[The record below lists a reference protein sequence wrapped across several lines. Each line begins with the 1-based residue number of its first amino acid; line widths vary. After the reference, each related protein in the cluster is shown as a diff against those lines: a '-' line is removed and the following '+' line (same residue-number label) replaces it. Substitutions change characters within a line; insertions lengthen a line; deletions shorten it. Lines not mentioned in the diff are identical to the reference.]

1 MWPAT
6 ASGSRAT
13 KSECGEELPR
23 VVTASHRLSSS
34 LRLQSAEATYERAAR
49 LMPRFGISRVTD
61 ITRLDK
67 LGLPVHASVRPR
79 GQGLRVH
86 AGKGLREAESRAG
99 ALMEALEFAA
109 ADPRCNPVGRPMSVA
124 ALQASWAG
132 AFRFVDLAPRRGV
145 PVDGALTLPVLECE
159 DLVRNVP
166 TALPTELL
174 FVSDDKPA
182 SPPVFGSNTN
192 GVASGNALDEATL
205 HGLLEVLERDALS
218 LEQARQVS
226 RRVHDDS
233 LPAHFIEMADA
244 WLLRGVRLVVRHVP
258 SDTGL
263 PCFKAWLVEPES
275 TDINLCSGSG
285 LHLDREI
292 ALTRAVCEAAQ
303 SRLSTLHGG
312 RDDIVDFY
320 DKYTQI
326 DPARRRE
333 REARLV
339 AAVEDADGAIAFSDV
354 EQIATAGKSLPGL
367 LADLLERLRSIGLGS
382 VLRYRFAADLEGM
395 QALRIV
401 VPRCECSESDL
412 QRMGP
417 RLMSAVMDA
426 A

>member
-1 MWPAT
+1 MP
-6 ASGSRAT
+6 
-13 KSECGEELPR
+13 P
-23 VVTASHRLSSS
+23 VVTPSHRLSSS
-34 LRLQSAEATYERAAR
+34 LRLRSAEATYAQVAR

-61 ITRLDK
+61 VTRLDK

-86 AGKGLREAESRAG
+86 AGKGLREVESRVG

-109 ADPRCNPVGRPMSVA
+109 ADPRRNPVGQPVSVA
-124 ALQASWAG
+124 TLQAGWAG
-132 AFRFVDLAPRRGV
+132 AFRLVDLAPRRGV
-145 PVDGALTLPVLECE
+145 PVDGALLLPVLECE
-159 DLVRNVP
+159 DLIRQVP

-174 FVSDDKPA
+174 FVSDDKPPA
-182 SPPVFGSNTN
+182 PPLFGSNTN
-192 GVASGNALDEATL
+192 GVASGNSLDEATL

-218 LEQARQVS
+218 LEQARHAS
-226 RRVHDDS
+226 RRVHDHS
-233 LPAHFIEMADA
+233 LPPHFIEMAQA
-244 WLLRGVRLVVRHVP
+244 WQRRGVRLVVRHIP

-263 PCFKAWLVEPES
+263 PCFKAWLIEPES

-292 ALTRAVCEAAQ
+292 ALTRAICEAAQ

-312 RDDIVDFY
+312 RDDIVGFY
-320 DKYTQI
+320 EKYTQI
-326 DPARRRE
+326 DPAQRRE

-339 AAVEDADGAIAFSDV
+339 AAVEDPAGAISLAEV
-354 EQIATAGKSLPGL
+354 QQTPIAGKPLPRL
-367 LADLLERLRSIGLGS
+367 LADLLEQLRRIGLGS
-382 VLRYRFAADLEGM
+382 VLRYRFASDLDGM
-395 QALRIV
+395 HALRIV

-417 RLMSAVMDA
+417 RLMSAVMNGA

>member
-1 MWPAT
+1 M
-6 ASGSRAT
+6 
-13 KSECGEELPR
+13 
-23 VVTASHRLSSS
+23 TASHRLSSS

-49 LMPRFGISRVTD
+49 LMGRFGISRVTD

-86 AGKGLREAESRAG
+86 AGKGLRQAESRIG

-109 ADPRCNPVGRPMSVA
+109 ADPRRNAAGQPMSVA

-145 PVDGALTLPVLECE
+145 PIDGALTLPVLDCE
-159 DLVRNVP
+159 DLIRHVP

-174 FVSDDKPA
+174 FVSDARPP
-182 SPPVFGSNTN
+182 SPPVFGSATN

-218 LEQARQVS
+218 LDQARRAS

-233 LPAHFIEMADA
+233 LPPHFIEMADA
-244 WLLRGVRLVVRHVP
+244 WKRRGVRLVVRHVP

-292 ALTRAVCEAAQ
+292 ALTRAICEAAQ

-333 REARLV
+333 GEARLL
-339 AAVEDADGAIAFSDV
+339 AAVEEADGAAAFSDI
-354 EQIATAGKSLPGL
+354 EQWDTARSPVPEL
-367 LADLLERLRSIGLGS
+367 LDALLERLRGIGLGS
-382 VLRYRFAADLEGM
+382 VLRYRFDADLDGLH
-395 QALRIV
+395 ALRIV

-412 QRMGP
+412 RRMGP
-417 RLMSAVMDA
+417 RLMSAVMDRG
-426 A
+426 

>member
-1 MWPAT
+1 
-6 ASGSRAT
+6 
-13 KSECGEELPR
+13 
-23 VVTASHRLSSS
+23 
-34 LRLQSAEATYERAAR
+34 
-49 LMPRFGISRVTD
+49 MPRFGVSRVTD

-86 AGKGLREAESRAG
+86 AGKGLREVESRVG

-109 ADPRCNPVGRPMSVA
+109 ADPRRNPAGRPMSVA

-132 AFRFVDLAPRRGV
+132 AFRFIDLAPRRGV
-145 PVDGALTLPVLECE
+145 PIGGALQLPVLECE
-159 DLVRNVP
+159 DLIRKVA

-174 FVSDDKPA
+174 FVSDDKPT

-192 GVASGNALDEATL
+192 GVASGNSLDEATL

-218 LEQARQVS
+218 LEQARHAS

-233 LPAHFIEMADA
+233 LPPHFIEMAES
-244 WLLRGVRLVVRHVP
+244 WLRRGVRLVVRHVP

-292 ALTRAVCEAAQ
+292 ALTRAICEAAQ

-312 RDDIVDFY
+312 RDDIVGFY

-326 DPARRRE
+326 EPAQRRE

-339 AAVEDADGAIAFSDV
+339 AALEDTRGAIAFSDV
-354 EQIATAGKSLPGL
+354 EQTATAGRLLPEL
-367 LADLLERLRSIGLGS
+367 LADLLERLRGIGLGS
-382 VLRYRFAADLEGM
+382 VLRYRFASDLDGM
-395 QALRIV
+395 HALRIV
-401 VPRCECSESDL
+401 VPGCECSESDL

-417 RLMSAVMDA
+417 RLMSAVMDRA
-426 A
+426 

>member
-1 MWPAT
+1 M
-6 ASGSRAT
+6 G
-13 KSECGEELPR
+13 
-23 VVTASHRLSSS
+23 
-34 LRLQSAEATYERAAR
+34 
-49 LMPRFGISRVTD
+49 RFGISRVTD

-86 AGKGLREAESRAG
+86 AGKGLRQAESRTG

-109 ADPRCNPVGRPMSVA
+109 ADPRRNAAGRPMSLS

-145 PVDGALTLPVLECE
+145 PVDGSLTLPVLDCD
-159 DLVRNVP
+159 DLIRKVP
-166 TALPTELL
+166 TALPTELV
-174 FVSDDKPA
+174 FVSDDKPP
-182 SPPVFGSNTN
+182 SPPVFGSATN
-192 GVASGNALDEATL
+192 GVASGNSLDEATL

-218 LEQARQVS
+218 LEQARRAS
-226 RRVHDDS
+226 RRVRDDS
-233 LPAHFIEMADA
+233 LPPHFIEMADA
-244 WLLRGVRLVVRHVP
+244 WQRRGVRLVVRHVP

-263 PCFKAWLVEPES
+263 PCFKAWLIEPES

-292 ALTRAVCEAAQ
+292 ALTRAICEAAQ

-326 DPARRRE
+326 DPIRRRE
-333 REARLV
+333 QEARLV
-339 AAVEDADGAIAFSDV
+339 AVVEHAEDAIVFQDV
-354 EQIATAGKSLPGL
+354 EQMPPAGKPLPEL
-367 LADLLERLRSIGLGS
+367 LADLLGRLRGIGLGS
-382 VLRYRFAADLEGM
+382 VLRYRFAADLDGM
-395 QALRIV
+395 HALRIV

-417 RLMSAVMDA
+417 RLMSAVMNHG
-426 A
+426 

>member
-1 MWPAT
+1 M
-6 ASGSRAT
+6 
-13 KSECGEELPR
+13 
-23 VVTASHRLSSS
+23 TASHRLSSS
-34 LRLQSAEATYERAAR
+34 LRLRSPEATYEHAAR

-86 AGKGLREAESRAG
+86 AGKGLREVESRVG

-109 ADPRCNPVGRPMSVA
+109 ADPRRNPAGQPMSVA
-124 ALQASWAG
+124 AMQAGWAG
-132 AFRFVDLAPRRGV
+132 AFRFIDLAPRRGV
-145 PVDGALTLPVLECE
+145 PVDATLELPVLDCE
-159 DLVRNVP
+159 DLIRGTP

-182 SPPVFGSNTN
+182 RPPVFGSNTN
-192 GVASGNALDEATL
+192 GVASGNSLDEATL

-218 LEQARQVS
+218 LEQARRAS
-226 RRVHDDS
+226 RRVHDHG
-233 LPAHFIEMADA
+233 LPGHFIEMADA
-244 WLLRGVRLVVRHVP
+244 WRRRGVRLVVRHVP

-263 PCFKAWLVEPES
+263 PCFKAWLIEPDS
-275 TDINLCSGSG
+275 SDINLCSGSG

-292 ALTRAVCEAAQ
+292 ALTRAICEAAQ

-320 DKYTQI
+320 DKYTQV
-326 DPARRRE
+326 DPAQRRE

-339 AAVEDADGAIAFSDV
+339 AALEDAEGAIDFADV
-354 EQIATAGKSLPGL
+354 AQATTAGRTLPQLLAGL
-367 LADLLERLRSIGLGS
+367 LDRLRSIGLGS
-382 VLRYRFAADLEGM
+382 VLRYRFPADLDGM
-395 QALRIV
+395 HALRIV
-401 VPRCECSESDL
+401 VPRCECSDSDL

-417 RLMSAVMDA
+417 RLLSAVMGDG
-426 A
+426 

>member
-1 MWPAT
+1 M
-6 ASGSRAT
+6 
-13 KSECGEELPR
+13 PR
-23 VVTASHRLSSS
+23 PVTASHRLSSS
-34 LRLQSAEATYERAAR
+34 LRLESAEATCERAAR
-49 LMPRFGISRVTD
+49 LMGRFGISRVTD

-109 ADPRCNPVGRPMSVA
+109 ADPRRNPAGRPMSVA

-132 AFRFVDLAPRRGV
+132 AFRFIDLAPRRDV
-145 PVDGALTLPVLECE
+145 PVDGALTLPVLDCE
-159 DLVRNVP
+159 DLTRNVA

-174 FVSDDKPA
+174 FVSDDKP
-182 SPPVFGSNTN
+182 SKPPVFGSNTN
-192 GVASGNALDEATL
+192 GVASGNSLDEATL
-205 HGLLEVLERDALS
+205 HGLFEVLERDALS
-218 LEQARQVS
+218 LEQARRAS
-226 RRVHDDS
+226 RLVRHHS
-233 LPAHFIEMADA
+233 LPPHFIEMADR
-244 WLLRGVRLVVRHVP
+244 WRRRGVRLVVRHVP

-263 PCFKAWLVEPES
+263 PCFKAWLIEPES

-292 ALTRAVCEAAQ
+292 ALTRAICEAAQ

-312 RDDIVDFY
+312 RDDIVGFY

-333 REARLV
+333 REGRLI
-339 AAVEDADGAIAFSDV
+339 AAMEDADGAIAFPDV
-354 EQIATAGKSLPGL
+354 DQTPTAGKPLPEL
-367 LADLLERLRSIGLGS
+367 LADLLERLRGIGLGS
-382 VLRYRFAADLEGM
+382 VLRHRFATDLDGM
-395 QALRIV
+395 HALRIV

-412 QRMGP
+412 KRMGP
-417 RLMSAVMDA
+417 RLLSAVMGDD
-426 A
+426 

>member
-1 MWPAT
+1 M
-6 ASGSRAT
+6 SRAV
-13 KSECGEELPR
+13 K
-23 VVTASHRLSSS
+23 VSHRLSSS

-86 AGKGLREAESRAG
+86 AGKGLREVESRVG

-109 ADPRCNPVGRPMSVA
+109 ADPRRNAGGRPMSVA
-124 ALQASWAG
+124 ALQAGWGG
-132 AFRFVDLAPRRGV
+132 AFRFIDLAPRRDV
-145 PVDGALTLPVLECE
+145 PVDGALTLPVLDCE
-159 DLVRNVP
+159 DLIRNVA

-174 FVSDDKPA
+174 FVSDDKPS

-192 GVASGNALDEATL
+192 GVASGNSLDEATL

-218 LEQARQVS
+218 LEQARHAS
-226 RRVHDDS
+226 RRVHHHS
-233 LPAHFIEMADA
+233 LPPHFIEMADA
-244 WLLRGVRLVVRHVP
+244 WLRRGVRLVVRHVP

-292 ALTRAVCEAAQ
+292 ALTRAICEAAQ

-312 RDDIVDFY
+312 RDDIVGFY

-354 EQIATAGKSLPGL
+354 EQIATAGKPLAEL

-382 VLRYRFAADLEGM
+382 VLRYRFAADLDGM
-395 QALRIV
+395 HALRIV

-417 RLMSAVMDA
+417 RLLSAVMGDG
-426 A
+426 

>member
-1 MWPAT
+1 M
-6 ASGSRAT
+6 
-13 KSECGEELPR
+13 K
-23 VVTASHRLSSS
+23 VSHRLSSS
-34 LRLQSAEATYERAAR
+34 LRLQSAEATCEHATR
-49 LMPRFGISRVTD
+49 LMGRFGISRVTD

-109 ADPRCNPVGRPMSVA
+109 ADPRRNAGGRPMSVA
-124 ALQASWAG
+124 ALQAGWGG

-145 PVDGALTLPVLECE
+145 PVDGTLTLPVLDCE
-159 DLVRNVP
+159 DLIRNLP

-192 GVASGNALDEATL
+192 GVASGNSLDEATL

-218 LEQARQVS
+218 LEQARRNS

-233 LPAHFIEMADA
+233 LPAHFIEMSNA
-244 WLLRGVRLVVRHVP
+244 WRRRGVRLVVRQVP

-275 TDINLCSGSG
+275 SDINLCSGSG

-320 DKYTQI
+320 EKYTQI

-339 AAVEDADGAIAFSDV
+339 AAVDDTTGAIAFSDV
-354 EQIATAGKSLPGL
+354 EQIATAGKSLPEL
-367 LADLLERLRSIGLGS
+367 LADLLERLRSVGLGS
-382 VLRYRFAADLEGM
+382 VLRYRFAADLDGM
-395 QALRIV
+395 HALRIV
-401 VPRCECSESDL
+401 VPRCECSDSDL

-417 RLMSAVMDA
+417 RLMSAVMDRA
-426 A
+426 

>member
-1 MWPAT
+1 MAC
-6 ASGSRAT
+6 GSRAT
-13 KSECGEELPR
+13 QSELCADLPR

-34 LRLQSAEATYERAAR
+34 LRLQSAEASYKRAAR
-49 LMPRFGISRVTD
+49 LMSRFGISRVTD

-86 AGKGLREAESRAG
+86 AGKGLHVAESRIG
-99 ALMEALEFAA
+99 ALMEGIEFAA
-109 ADPRCNPVGRPMSVA
+109 ADPRRNPVGRPMSVA
-124 ALQASWAG
+124 TLQAGWAG
-132 AFRFVDLAPRRGV
+132 AFRLVDLAPRRGV
-145 PVDGALTLPVLECE
+145 PVDGALLLPVLECE
-159 DLVRNVP
+159 DLIRKVA

-174 FVSDDKPA
+174 FVSDDKPP
-182 SPPVFGSNTN
+182 SPPLFGSNTN
-192 GVASGNALDEATL
+192 GVASGNSLDEATL

-218 LEQARQVS
+218 LEQARHTS

-233 LPAHFIEMADA
+233 LPPHFIEMAEA
-244 WLLRGVRLVVRHVP
+244 WLRRGVRLVVRNIP

-263 PCFKAWLVEPES
+263 PCFKAWLIEPES

-292 ALTRAVCEAAQ
+292 ALTRAICEAAQ

-312 RDDIVDFY
+312 RDDIVGFY
-320 DKYTQI
+320 DKYTQVG
-326 DPARRRE
+326 PARRRE

-339 AAVEDADGAIAFSDV
+339 AAVEDTDGAIAFSEV
-354 EQIATAGKSLPGL
+354 EQIATAGKSLPAL
-367 LADLLERLRSIGLGS
+367 PADLLERLRSIGLGS
-382 VLRYRFAADLEGM
+382 VLRYRFAADLDGM
-395 QALRIV
+395 HALRIV

-417 RLMSAVMDA
+417 RLMSAVMNRD
-426 A
+426 

>member
-1 MWPAT
+1 M
-6 ASGSRAT
+6 SRAV
-13 KSECGEELPR
+13 K
-23 VVTASHRLSSS
+23 VSHRLSSS
-34 LRLQSAEATYERAAR
+34 LRLQSAEATCERAAR
-49 LMPRFGISRVTD
+49 LMGRFGISRVTD

-109 ADPRCNPVGRPMSVA
+109 ADPRRNPAGRPMSVA

-132 AFRFVDLAPRRGV
+132 AFRFIDLAPRRDV
-145 PVDGALTLPVLECE
+145 PVDGALTLPVLDCE
-159 DLVRNVP
+159 DLIRNVP
-166 TALPTELL
+166 MALPTELL
-174 FVSDDKPA
+174 FVSDDKPS

-192 GVASGNALDEATL
+192 GVASGNSLDEATL

-226 RRVHDDS
+226 RRVNADS
-233 LPAHFIEMADA
+233 LPPHFIEMADA
-244 WLLRGVRLVVRHVP
+244 WQRRGVRLVVRHVP

-292 ALTRAVCEAAQ
+292 ALTRAICEAAQ

-312 RDDIVDFY
+312 RDDIVGFY

-333 REARLV
+333 RESRLI
-339 AAVEDADGAIAFSDV
+339 AAMEHAEGAIAFSDV
-354 EQIATAGKSLPGL
+354 QQTATAGKSLPEL
-367 LADLLERLRSIGLGS
+367 LADLLERLRGIGLGS
-382 VLRYRFAADLEGM
+382 VLRYRFAADLDGM

-417 RLMSAVMDA
+417 RLMSAVMNGA
-426 A
+426 

>member
-1 MWPAT
+1 
-6 ASGSRAT
+6 
-13 KSECGEELPR
+13 
-23 VVTASHRLSSS
+23 VTASHRLSSS
-34 LRLQSAEATYERAAR
+34 LRLRSAEATYECAAR

-86 AGKGLREAESRAG
+86 AGKGLREVESRVG

-109 ADPRCNPVGRPMSVA
+109 ADPRRNPAGRSMSVA
-124 ALQASWAG
+124 ALQAGWAG
-132 AFRFVDLAPRRGV
+132 AFRLADLAPRRGV
-145 PVDGALTLPVLECE
+145 AVDGALQLPVLECE
-159 DLVRNVP
+159 DLIRKAT

-174 FVSDDKPA
+174 FVSDDRPA
-182 SPPVFGSNTN
+182 RPPVFGSNTN
-192 GVASGNALDEATL
+192 GVASGNSLDEATL

-218 LEQARQVS
+218 LDQARHAS

-233 LPAHFIEMADA
+233 LPTHFIEMAQA
-244 WLLRGVRLVVRHVP
+244 WVRRGVRLVVRHVP

-263 PCFKAWLVEPES
+263 PCFKAWLIEPDS

-292 ALTRAVCEAAQ
+292 ALTRAICEAAQ

-320 DKYTQI
+320 DKYTRI
-326 DPARRRE
+326 DPAQRRE

-339 AAVEDADGAIAFSDV
+339 AALQDAEGAIAFAEV
-354 EQIATAGKSLPGL
+354 EQVTTAGRSLPEL
-367 LADLLERLRSIGLGS
+367 LAELLERLHRIGLGS
-382 VLRYRFAADLEGM
+382 VLRHRFASDLDGM
-395 QALRIV
+395 HAVRIV

-417 RLMSAVMDA
+417 RLMSAVMDRA
-426 A
+426 

>member
-1 MWPAT
+1 MAC
-6 ASGSRAT
+6 GKRA
-13 KSECGEELPR
+13 KSNCCQELSR

-34 LRLQSAEATYERAAR
+34 LRLESPEATCERAAR

-86 AGKGLREAESRAG
+86 AGKGLREIESRVG

-109 ADPRCNPVGRPMSVA
+109 ADPRRNPAGRPLSLA

-132 AFRFVDLAPRRGV
+132 AFRFIDLAPRRDV
-145 PVDGALTLPVLECE
+145 PVDGASTLPVLDCE
-159 DLVRNVP
+159 DLIRDVA

-174 FVSDDKPA
+174 FVSDARPTV
-182 SPPVFGSNTN
+182 PPVFGSNTN
-192 GVASGNALDEATL
+192 GVASGNSLDEATL

-218 LEQARQVS
+218 LDQARNAS
-226 RRVHDDS
+226 RRVRDDS
-233 LPAHFIEMADA
+233 LPSHFIEMAAA
-244 WLLRGVRLVVRHVP
+244 WRRRGVRLVVRHVP
-258 SDTGL
+258 GDTGL
-263 PCFKAWLVEPES
+263 PCFKAWLIEPES

-292 ALTRAVCEAAQ
+292 ALTRAICEAAQ

-320 DKYTQI
+320 DKYTQV

-339 AAVEDADGAIAFSDV
+339 ATLEDADGAISFGDV
-354 EQIATAGKSLPGL
+354 PQASTAGRSLPEL
-367 LADLLERLRSIGLGS
+367 LADLLERLRGIGLGS
-382 VLRYRFAADLEGM
+382 VLRYRFAADLDGLH
-395 QALRIV
+395 ALRIV

-412 QRMGP
+412 RRMGP
-417 RLMSAVMDA
+417 RLMAAVMDRG
-426 A
+426 

>member
-1 MWPAT
+1 M
-6 ASGSRAT
+6 ASGSRPPTTSDRQAAA
-13 KSECGEELPR
+13 PR
-23 VVTASHRLSSS
+23 TVTASHRLSSS

-49 LMPRFGISRVTD
+49 LMSRFGISRVTD

-86 AGKGLREAESRAG
+86 AGKGLREVESRVG

-109 ADPRCNPVGRPMSVA
+109 ADPRRNPAGQPMSVA
-124 ALQASWAG
+124 TMQAGWAG
-132 AFRFVDLAPRRGV
+132 AFRFIDLAPRRGV
-145 PVDGALTLPVLECE
+145 PVDGALSLPTLDCE
-159 DLVRNVP
+159 DLIRKVP

-174 FVSDDKPA
+174 FVSDDKPP

-192 GVASGNALDEATL
+192 GVASGNSLDEATL

-218 LEQARQVS
+218 LEQARHLS
-226 RRVHDDS
+226 RRVHPHS
-233 LPAHFIEMADA
+233 LPPHFIEMADA
-244 WLLRGVRLVVRHVP
+244 WLRRGVRLVVRHVP

-263 PCFKAWLVEPES
+263 PCFKAWLIEPES

-312 RDDIVDFY
+312 RDDIVGFY
-320 DKYTQI
+320 GKYTQI

-333 REARLV
+333 RESRLI
-339 AAVEDADGAIAFSDV
+339 AAMEDADGAIAFSDV
-354 EQIATAGKSLPGL
+354 EQTATAGKPLPEL
-367 LADLLERLRSIGLGS
+367 LADLLGRLRGIGLGS
-382 VLRYRFAADLEGM
+382 VLRYRFAADLGGM
-395 QALRIV
+395 HALRIV
-401 VPRCECSESDL
+401 VPRCECSEGDL

-417 RLMSAVMDA
+417 RLLSAVMGDG
-426 A
+426 

>member
-1 MWPAT
+1 
-6 ASGSRAT
+6 
-13 KSECGEELPR
+13 
-23 VVTASHRLSSS
+23 
-34 LRLQSAEATYERAAR
+34 
-49 LMPRFGISRVTD
+49 MPRFGISRVTD

-86 AGKGLREAESRAG
+86 AGKGLREVESRVG

-109 ADPRCNPVGRPMSVA
+109 ADPRRNPAGQRMSVA

-132 AFRFVDLAPRRGV
+132 AFGFVDLAPRRGV

-159 DLVRNVP
+159 DLTRKVA

-182 SPPVFGSNTN
+182 RPPVFGSNTN
-192 GVASGNALDEATL
+192 GVASGNSLDEATL

-218 LEQARQVS
+218 LDQARRAS
-226 RRVHDDS
+226 RRVRDDS
-233 LPAHFIEMADA
+233 LPPHFIEMADA
-244 WLLRGVRLVVRHVP
+244 WLRRGVRLVVRHVP

-292 ALTRAVCEAAQ
+292 ALTRAICEAAQ

-326 DPARRRE
+326 DPVRRRE
-333 REARLV
+333 RETRLV
-339 AAVEDADGAIAFSDV
+339 AAVEDPQGAIAFSDV
-354 EQIATAGKSLPGL
+354 EQAITDGRPLHEL
-367 LADLLERLRSIGLGS
+367 LADLLERLRGIGLGN
-382 VLRYRFAADLEGM
+382 VLRYRFAADLDGM
-395 QALRIV
+395 HALRIV

-417 RLMSAVMDA
+417 RLMSAVMDRA
-426 A
+426 